1 MILDDYFPWN
11 NWFVNL
17 WLFEVKSDRWFF
29 PSNIG
34 SENWWFTTNDLFQF
48 LIFAMIVTI
57 KPFKDD
63 QSFSGDGIDR
73 SQSSHWNL
81 QICTLTLSGIF
92 VTKNWKKDIGNNFLK
107 VLQYLLWQRIAKNT
121 QNKILD
127 IMVTKKNGNK
137 QNPWIS
143 LRGMCPPPRRP
154 DASQDYPSGWII
166 IPFFHQKP
174 NELRNYLVRFLAKRC
189 LRWCMIVTLCM
200 SQQQPEK
207 SGFLWKPG

>member
-1 MILDDYFPWN
+1 M
-11 NWFVNL
+11 
-17 WLFEVKSDRWFF
+17 
-29 PSNIG
+29 
-34 SENWWFTTNDLFQF
+34 
-48 LIFAMIVTI
+48 I
-57 KPFKDD
+57 KPF
-63 QSFSGDGIDR
+63 QVMELIEVSHLTEIYR
-73 SQSSHWNL
+73 SVLLLWVEFLWQRIRQKILES
-81 QICTLTLSGIF
+81 IF
-92 VTKNWKKDIGNNFLK
+92 LN

-143 LRGMCPPPRRP
+143 LRGMCPPPRWP

-200 SQQQPEK
+200 SQQRPEK
-207 SGFLWKPG
+207 SGLLWKPG